1 MKKTKVTKREEAQT
15 RQKRYN
21 SLSLEEKLFQIEMR
35 RGESKKEA
43 KRLTNPK
50 SKWRKELTKIWYED
64 GRRSQS

>member
-50 SKWRKELTKIWYED
+50 SK
-64 GRRSQS
+64 RSQS